1 MKVKYL
7 PRGQIE
13 AASLSLLDEY
23 GCRFGAV
30 RRPPI
35 PAEEIM
41 EWFLELELGF
51 DDLPRRLGMPDVL
64 GATWVGEKRVL
75 IDESLDPTLPT
86 VVEGR
91 YRFTVAHEIGHW
103 QLHRRYFQNDPAQA
117 SLFTTSAEPSI
128 VCRTGSR
135 KDPMEWQADY
145 FAGQLL
151 MPKEMVFGAWEARY
165 GSLEPYVA
173 VDEIDDLSARWSL
186 AEDRTPTVSAARELA
201 EEFGVSGQAMQIRL
215 LGLRL
220 IKTEQPAPDLFTRAK
235 QK

>member
-1 MKVKYL
+1 VT
-7 PRGQIE
+7 E
-13 AASLSLLDEY
+13 AQGAAHAGISLLGEY
-23 GCRFGAV
+23 GRRFGV
-30 RRPPI
+30 VESPPI

-41 EWFLELELGF
+41 ECFLELELGF
-51 DDLPRRLGMPDVL
+51 DDLPRWLGMPDVL

-75 IDESLDPTLPT
+75 IDESLDATLPT

-117 SLFTTSAEPSI
+117 SLFAETPEPSI
-128 VCRTGSR
+128 ACRTSSR
-135 KDPMEWQADY
+135 KDPIEWQADY

-151 MPKEMVFGAWEARY
+151 MPKDMVFRVWEAQD

-235 QK
+235 QR